1 MGLGVLRPPR
11 RHAEASELAA
21 TSAVGMFVSGE
32 TRLKG
37 SDNFAVALNTAE
49 GRVASDMG
57 DRQMVA

>member
-1 MGLGVLRPPR
+1 MGLGRAAATSAP
-11 RHAEASELAA
+11 AEASELAA

-49 GRVASDMG
+49 GRVASDIV